1 MGWKPGK
8 LLKKAFKGV
17 RKVAKKIGKGIK
29 KLAFKVF
36 GALGKLGPLGQ
47 LALMF
52 VGVPPIFG
60 RMMGA
65 VGSFV
70 QSVAPRVYQAFT
82 AIKGAAQ
89 GAFNTITEGIGNGID
104 RVMNFTKGKGLN
116 LSGDRTSIFGG
127 VSAKDI
133 KVPDLTSNVKVDA
146 SGLPELVDG
155 KVQFTDAPTT
165 LGDRLMAN
173 VDPTTVTTGP
183 QVPFTGDIDVMGA
196 TVSGSPVDLRATMG
210 TRGTDILME
219 GKDATSSILA
229 RPDVS
234 DITEATLDFGIPL
247 DKPVRTFGQR
257 AQDYVSGQVEEF
269 KQVFESPGKAA
280 GEAIKQ
286 GGLQGLSGATTQAIM
301 GDPPTQ
307 KVQEFN
313 PGDYMTPT
321 NQQRLLDSTTWNG
334 INTAYQQAG
343 AYGGAAAGDLLG
355 SFYNSS
361 FANDTQYQQDMRRLG
376 AYTVQ

>member
-116 LSGDRTSIFGG
+116 LTEGRTSIFNRPP
-127 VSAKDI
+127 SI
-133 KVPDLTSNVKVDA
+133 PDVTPTKAALDPNLKVDVPIEGDVLKP
-146 SGLPELVDG
+146 SGESFLE
-155 KVQFTDAPTT
+155 TDFQPRAPKLDAETFE
-165 LGDRLMAN
+165 
-173 VDPTTVTTGP
+173 
-183 QVPFTGDIDVMGA
+183 FTGGTAVDTAG
-196 TVSGSPVDLRATMG
+196 GSVDSITGQTTPNLLDRA
-210 TRGTDILME
+210 
-219 GKDATSSILA
+219 KN
-229 RPDVS
+229 
-234 DITEATLDFGIPL
+234 
-247 DKPVRTFGQR
+247 
-257 AQDYVSGQVEEF
+257 YVSGQVEEF

-280 GEAIKQ
+280 GEAIQQ

>member
-29 KLAFKVF
+29 KLAGKVF

-60 RMMGA
+60 KMMGA

-70 QSVAPRVYQAFT
+70 QSVAPNVYKAFT

-104 RVMNFTKGKGLN
+104 RVMNFTKGKGFN

-183 QVPFTGDIDVMGA
+183 QAPFTGDIDVMGA
-196 TVSGSPVDLRATMG
+196 TVSGSPADLGTAMG

-219 GKDATSSILA
+219 GKDVTSSILA
-229 RPDVS
+229 RPDFS
-234 DITEATLDFGIPL
+234 DITDATLDFGPI
-247 DKPVRTFGQR
+247 DTSKTFRQR

-307 KVQEFN
+307 QVQEFN

-334 INTAYQQAG
+334 INNSYQQAG
-343 AYGGAAAGDLLG
+343 AYGGAAGGDLLG
-355 SFYNSS
+355 SFYNSN
-361 FANDTQYQQDMRRLG
+361 FASDAQYQQDMRRLG

>member
-8 LLKKAFKGV
+8 FLKKAFKGV
-17 RKVAKKIGKGIK
+17 KKVAKKIGKGIK
-29 KLAFKVF
+29 KLAGKVF

-52 VGVPPIFG
+52 IGVPPIFG

-104 RVMNFTKGKGLN
+104 RVMNFTQGKGFN

-133 KVPDLTSNVKVDA
+133 KVPEVGDA
-146 SGLPELVDG
+146 SSIFKEGTLEL
-155 KVQFTDAPTT
+155 KEST

-196 TVSGSPVDLRATMG
+196 TVSGTPADLRATMG
-210 TRGTDILME
+210 TRGADILTK

-234 DITEATLDFGIPL
+234 DITDATLDFGIPL

-280 GEAIKQ
+280 GKAIEQ
-286 GGLQGLSGATTQAIM
+286 GALQGLSGATTQAIM

-307 KVQEFN
+307 TVREFN

-321 NQQRLLDSTTWNG
+321 TQQRLLDVATWNG
-334 INTAYQQAG
+334 INNAYQQAG
-343 AYGGAAAGDLLG
+343 AYGGAAGGDLLG
-355 SFYNSS
+355 AFYNSN

>member
-60 RMMGA
+60 KMMGA

-116 LSGDRTSIFGG
+116 LTEGRTSIFNRPP
-127 VSAKDI
+127 SI
-133 KVPDLTSNVKVDA
+133 PDVTPTKAALDPNLKVDVPIEGDVLKP
-146 SGLPELVDG
+146 SGESFLETDFQG
-155 KVQFTDAPTT
+155 QF
-165 LGDRLMAN
+165 
-173 VDPTTVTTGP
+173 DPMTGEAKI
-183 QVPFTGDIDVMGA
+183 V
-196 TVSGSPVDLRATMG
+196 
-210 TRGTDILME
+210 
-219 GKDATSSILA
+219 
-229 RPDVS
+229 DVS
-234 DITEATLDFGIPL
+234 SPSVDSVTGQTTPNLLD
-247 DKPVRTFGQR
+247 R
-257 AQDYVSGQVEEF
+257 AKNYVSGQVEEF

>member
-116 LSGDRTSIFGG
+116 LTEGRTSIFNRPP
-127 VSAKDI
+127 SI
-133 KVPDLTSNVKVDA
+133 PDVTPTKAALDPNLKVDVPIEGDVLKP
-146 SGLPELVDG
+146 SGESFLE
-155 KVQFTDAPTT
+155 TDFQPRAPKLDAETFE
-165 LGDRLMAN
+165 
-173 VDPTTVTTGP
+173 
-183 QVPFTGDIDVMGA
+183 FTGGTAVDTAG
-196 TVSGSPVDLRATMG
+196 GSVDF
-210 TRGTDILME
+210 
-219 GKDATSSILA
+219 
-229 RPDVS
+229 
-234 DITEATLDFGIPL
+234 ITEEAKPNLLD
-247 DKPVRTFGQR
+247 R

-280 GEAIKQ
+280 GEAIQQ